1 MKSTK
6 KGSALFL
13 LSVLTLGSFGLTA
26 EASAQLA
33 KPSKPQGTSDEWK
46 TDAPEEEQALSAVDH
61 GGNAADD
68 QLKNIAETNPFIH
81 ILDGFDQVWSMN
93 QPEWRDGTALT
104 EPGENGEVASYGDGQ
119 QFFLMGTKM
128 MRQRLLQIRK
138 PLRTLKLEM
147 QLRGKRIFDMS
158 SKSRMIARRK
168 RRWRRIT
175 MINEIRSTA

>member
-1 MKSTK
+1 
-6 KGSALFL
+6 
-13 LSVLTLGSFGLTA
+13 
-26 EASAQLA
+26 
-33 KPSKPQGTSDEWK
+33 
-46 TDAPEEEQALSAVDH
+46 
-61 GGNAADD
+61 
-68 QLKNIAETNPFIH
+68 
-81 ILDGFDQVWSMN
+81 MN

-104 EPGENGEVASYGDGQ
+104 EPGENGEVASYGDSQ